1 VGNNNL
7 IKRRNKMIEMIETTG
22 QVVGMVVFY
31 GMLILPMAGAII
43 LNVIQSVRTLTLKEV

>member
-1 VGNNNL
+1 
-7 IKRRNKMIEMIETTG
+7 MIEMIETTG